1 MGSTTLSDDKQHY
14 AALLRSNL
22 SHARSLRC
30 ASAISREDQADRN
43 RLREWQSLR
52 LARTHRDL
60 LDSPRYGPAARFFL
74 DDLYG
79 PKDFSRRDDEV
90 ERIVP
95 LMTRLLPP
103 PALRT
108 IAMAIGLDALSE
120 ELDGAMI
127 SALRTGGCMRQ
138 IDDAAYASAYR
149 ACDNRG
155 RREEQISLIGEI
167 GKALDGLTHMP
178 MLSALL
184 RAMRGPAHVA
194 GLAELHEFLAR
205 GYAAFKHMGNA
216 EVFLRT
222 VCERETALMNQWFA
236 ADAPCRA

>member
-1 MGSTTLSDDKQHY
+1 MSDDKHRY

-22 SHARSLRC
+22 SRARNLRAAAA
-30 ASAISREDQADRN
+30 ASGDDRADRN

-103 PALRT
+103 SALRT
-108 IAMAIGLDALSE
+108 IAMAIGLDARSE
-120 ELDGAMI
+120 ELDTAMI
-127 SALRTGGCMRQ
+127 SALRDAGCMRQ
-138 IDDAAYASAYR
+138 IDEQTYAGAYR
-149 ACDNRG
+149 ACNNRPQ
-155 RREEQISLIGEI
+155 REAQIRLVGEI
-167 GKALDGLTHMP
+167 GAALAGLTRMP
-178 MLSALL
+178 LLTGML
-184 RAMRGPAHVA
+184 RMMRGPAHVA
-194 GLAELHEFLAR
+194 GLQELHEFLDR
-205 GYAAFKHMGNA
+205 GFGAFKHMGSA
-216 EVFLRT
+216 EEFLRT
-222 VCERETALMNQWFA
+222 VRDRETALMVDWFA
-236 ADAPCRA
+236 APPHGTTIA

>member
-1 MGSTTLSDDKQHY
+1 MGTTTLSDDKQHY

-22 SHARSLRC
+22 SRAKSLRC
-30 ASAISREDQADRN
+30 TSANSREDQADRN

-60 LDSPRYGPAARFFL
+60 LDSPRFGPAARFFL

-120 ELDGAMI
+120 ELDSAMI
-127 SALRTGGCMRQ
+127 AALRTSGRMRQ
-138 IDDAAYASAYR
+138 IDDAAYGSAYR

-155 RREEQISLIGEI
+155 QREAQIRLICET
-167 GKALDGLTHMP
+167 GKALDGLTRMP
-178 MLSALL
+178 LLSALL
-184 RAMRGPAHVA
+184 RAMRGPAHMA
-194 GLAELHEFLAR
+194 GLAELHDFLDR
-205 GYAAFKHMGNA
+205 GYAAFKHMGKA
-216 EVFLRT
+216 EGFLRT
-222 VCERETALMNQWFA
+222 ICDRETALMNQWLA
-236 ADAPCRA
+236 GGTAG

>member
-1 MGSTTLSDDKQHY
+1 MSDDKQHY

-22 SHARSLRC
+22 SRAKGLRG
-30 ASAISREDQADRN
+30 AGAISRGDQEDRN

-79 PKDFSRRDDEV
+79 PKDFNRRDDEV

-95 LMTRLLPP
+95 LMSRLLPP

-108 IAMAIGLDALSE
+108 IAMAVGLDALSE
-120 ELDGAMI
+120 ELDGALI
-127 SALRTGGCMRQ
+127 GALRASGQIQQ
-138 IDDAAYASAYR
+138 IDSAAYAGAYR

-155 RREEQISLIGEI
+155 QREEQIRLIRET

-178 MLSALL
+178 LLSALL

-194 GLAELHEFLAR
+194 GLAELHEFLDR

-216 EVFLRT
+216 EGFLRT
-222 VCERETALMNQWFA
+222 VCDRETALMNQWLA
-236 ADAPCRA
+236 GDTVC